1 MNLKTIIKETDHS
14 FSKLNFPG
22 TIILSDKGPTIKPIF
37 IGPKI
42 SKPKWFQFWRWHL
55 ILRYKKECQQSI
67 KKFDDTFG
75 EPNNDR

>member
-55 ILRYKKECQQSI
+55 ILRYKRECRKASNRFDSMFGKP
-67 KKFDDTFG
+67 KKKK
-75 EPNNDR
+75 